1 MMQGLTLLAL
11 GSPVAAG
18 AAPKGIDTRNSAGL
32 DVNKKSRFEDLD
44 ISSAINKPVGAP
56 VEEPPAQKQAP
67 TQSAIFAD
75 DALGYAFAVPPSFQG
90 QSKAIDNGGQ
100 IIAFTDVSLNPPDI
114 TKRITLVAQ
123 PVPVPPCLC
132 GFASLKPR
140 PRPPLGPRPACC
152 LSLNVS
158 VSLAPPPGPSHAP
171 LIRRAAPQISTL
183 QELQESLD
191 VDGKAVRGAPSPARP
206 GPDRVRRAGA

>member
-114 TKRITLVAQ
+114 TKRITLDLCELHGLTDIQ
-123 PVPVPPCLC
+123 PRRWEKTPLFDKDGRPVEHLKTAPRAPGVPIGSRRSTKREALIAKIEER
-132 GFASLKPR
+132 GLKR
-140 PRPPLGPRPACC
+140 PKK
-152 LSLNVS
+152 
-158 VSLAPPPGPSHAP
+158 
-171 LIRRAAPQISTL
+171 RARH
-183 QELQESLD
+183 
-191 VDGKAVRGAPSPARP
+191 GGN
-206 GPDRVRRAGA
+206 